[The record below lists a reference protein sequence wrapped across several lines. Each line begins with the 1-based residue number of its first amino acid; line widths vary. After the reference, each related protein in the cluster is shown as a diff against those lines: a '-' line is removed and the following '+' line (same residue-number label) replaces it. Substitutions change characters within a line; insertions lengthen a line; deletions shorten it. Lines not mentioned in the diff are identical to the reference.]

1 MIGNKR
7 EVGITAQGGGFRVV
21 SGCLGTCD
29 LAVPRLG

>member
-7 EVGITAQGGGFRVV
+7 EVGITAHGWGGLAV

-29 LAVPRLG
+29 LAVPR